1 MIDVWVEDSKLNV
14 CEEERQAVLDYQ
26 CKDNKMIDI
35 FVGVIEG
42 LSSYLV
48 LAKKIKKEQKR
59 VCFIGILKNKLKS
72 IGIHYFG

>member
-48 LAKKIKKEQKR
+48 LAKK
-59 VCFIGILKNKLKS
+59 
-72 IGIHYFG
+72 